1 MNKFFKCEY
10 ESSIYSTITDTTR
23 IQRDVDGN
31 ITDPRHL
38 LKLILI
44 DGWKKT
50 KGIYKRMSDE
60 QKANFKTFTSIGA
73 QDFEDDNIA
82 AARHLVDSLQ
92 GDEAE
97 KLLENLK
104 RLIHD
109 STYDSF

>member
-1 MNKFFKCEY
+1 M
-10 ESSIYSTITDTTR
+10 TDATR
-23 IQRDVDGN
+23 INWDEDGN
-31 ITDPRHL
+31 INDPKHL
-38 LKLILI
+38 LRLILI
-44 DGWKKT
+44 DGWQKT

-73 QDFEDDNIA
+73 QDFEDNNTE
-82 AARHLVDSLQ
+82 AARRLVDSLQ